1 LAGIGDSDVQ
11 NGQSWLVVTPKTSQQ
26 MIEET
31 FKRLTTRN
39 DLSILLISQ
48 QAANE
53 IRHLVDSYDQMFP
66 TILEIPSP
74 AHPYDMDKD
83 STMHR
88 INRLLGV
95 Q

>member
-1 LAGIGDSDVQ
+1 VQETPQQRIEDSFKK
-11 NGQSWLVVTPKTSQQ
+11 LTSRED
-26 MIEET
+26 IT
-31 FKRLTTRN
+31 
-39 DLSILLISQ
+39 ILLISQ

-53 IRHLVDSYDQMFP
+53 IRHLLDTYDQMLP
-66 TILEIPSP
+66 TILEIPTP

-88 INRLLGV
+88 INRLLGA